1 LRWWQ
6 RCRGAAARGTQA
18 THPLPPKIVVKMLQ
32 ENGIRKV
39 KLFDADQA
47 TFSAL
52 VGTDIEVMVTIPNVL
67 LDVREQEEEEQ
78 QGGDAEPVPPWHA
91 RRRRMSVVVAAWV

>member
-1 LRWWQ
+1 LRRWQ

-32 ENGIRKV
+32 ENGIKKV

-52 VGTDIEVMVTIPNVL
+52 VGTDIEVMVAIPNVL
-67 LDVREQEEEEQ
+67 LDVREQK
-78 QGGDAEPVPPWHA
+78 GGDAEPVPPWHA
-91 RRRRMSVVVAAWV
+91 RRRRMSAVVAAWV